1 MQQIANSVVALTGIS
16 LEQMRRKHGTDAV
29 VEARMLLVSR
39 MYNAGFSFAV
49 IDKFLGRRHPG
60 SMYIYTKY
68 SEMVAVDRGFAS
80 RYPNQGARVYVAGAI
95 TGLSALEVNAKFEAA
110 ARLLAAEGYAA
121 VLPTHIVPDGTAWR
135 EAMRICIGEL
145 TRCRYIFPLPC
156 ATESKGATIELQIAK
171 IIGMP
176 ILNIARGDLKHW
188 LNEEEEAA

>member
-1 MQQIANSVVALTGIS
+1 MRQIADSVVALTGIS

-39 MYNAGFSFAV
+39 MINAGFSFAV
-49 IDKFLGRRHPG
+49 IDKFLGRCHPG
-60 SMYIYTKY
+60 SRYIYNKY
-68 SEMVAVDRGFAS
+68 CEMVAVDRGFAS

-95 TGLSALEVNAKFEAA
+95 TGQPASEVKTKFEAA

-121 VLPTHIVPDGTAWR
+121 VLPTQIVPDGTAWR

-156 ATESKGATIELQIAK
+156 ASESKGATIELQVAK
-171 IIGMP
+171 IVGIP
-176 ILNIARGDLKHW
+176 ILNIARGTLEPW
-188 LNEEEEAA
+188 LTEEEAA

>member
-1 MQQIANSVVALTGIS
+1 MQQIAKSVEALTGIS
-16 LEQMRRKHGTDAV
+16 IEQMRSKRGPDEVHH
-29 VEARMLLVSR
+29 ARMLLVAR
-39 MYNAGFSFAV
+39 MYNAGFSYAI
-49 IDKFLGRRHPG
+49 IDKFLGRKHPG
-60 SMYIYTKY
+60 SNWIHRRYLDIC
-68 SEMVAVDRGFAS
+68 SVDRAFAS
-80 RYPNQGARVYVAGAI
+80 RYSAQGEKVYVAGAV

-110 ARLLAAEGYAA
+110 ARLLAAEGYTA